1 MLHDPMY
8 SVPYLKKVRI
18 IMSAISNTH
27 NIKEYVIGV
36 TKPFIGQRLSKVT
49 YKIDKTTGIKPD
61 SVCVSVSAVQDN
73 DIADKIEQFIPH
85 IKALVERTQDLIIR
99 NLHESK
105 ASVVSDNDI
114 NMNAVLEYL
123 NEESSGGR
131 VTKKDASEWF
141 DSVLSD
147 PLAVALATKLGVS
160 TEPSKEDS
168 DKIERLVS
176 EFKNN
181 ISALTAG
188 NVKYDPPVCDVL
200 SKALALAPEEDV
212 MRIKFEKRL
221 DNMRNKVHSSI
232 SGAL

>member
-1 MLHDPMY
+1 
-8 SVPYLKKVRI
+8 
-18 IMSAISNTH
+18 MSNISNTH

-36 TKPFIGQRLSKVT
+36 TKPFTGQRLAKVT
-49 YKIDKTTGIKPD
+49 YKIDKTTGIKPE
-61 SVCVSVSAVQDN
+61 SVCVSVPVVSDS

-85 IKALVERTQDLIIR
+85 IKALVERTQDTIIR
-99 NLHESK
+99 TLHESK
-105 ASVVSDNDI
+105 ASVVSDSDI
-114 NMNAVLEYL
+114 SMNAVLEYL
-123 NEESSGGR
+123 NEENSGGR

-147 PLAVALATKLGVS
+147 PLAIALASKLGVS
-160 TEPSKEDS
+160 TNPSTEDS
-168 DKIERLVS
+168 DKIEKLVS

-200 SKALALAPEEDV
+200 AKALALAPEEDN

-221 DNMRNKVHSSI
+221 DNMRKVIHKSI
-232 SGAL
+232 ADAL

>member
-1 MLHDPMY
+1 
-8 SVPYLKKVRI
+8 
-18 IMSAISNTH
+18 MSAISNTH

-36 TKPFIGQRLSKVT
+36 TKPFTGQRLSKIT
-49 YKIDKTTGIKPD
+49 YKIDKVSGVKPD
-61 SVCVSVSAVQDN
+61 SVCVSVPLIDQEHVMNNFDKFLPHV
-73 DIADKIEQFIPH
+73 IA
-85 IKALVERTQDLIIR
+85 LCERTQDLIIR
-99 NLHESK
+99 TLHESK
-105 ASVVSDNDI
+105 SSVVSDNEI
-114 NMNAVLEYL
+114 SVGNILEYL

-131 VTKKDASEWF
+131 VTKKDAAEWF
-141 DSVLSD
+141 DTVLSD
-147 PLAVALATKLGVS
+147 PLAIALASKLGVS
-160 TEPSKEDS
+160 EEPSKEDS

-200 SKALALAPEEDV
+200 AKALALAPEEDV